1 MLSAC
6 VQHPAPLGE
15 ARTYP
20 LSARNATANPGAS
33 TFGQGGARRADYAG
47 RVRRD
52 AERLRF
58 EITARDG
65 PARAG
70 RLDTA
75 HGPVATPAFIPLATK
90 ATVRSLEAREVAELG
105 YEMVLGNTYHLLL
118 SPGPERIA
126 RLGGLHRFMGW
137 ERAIVTDSGGF
148 QVFSLAHGTVA
159 DEIKG
164 RRGQAAGK
172 QHVLEISEQGV
183 RFRSYLDGAEHMLS
197 PERSM
202 EVQARL
208 GSDVA
213 LAFDECTPYHADRDY
228 TARSTERTHRWLD
241 RCLAWHA
248 AEGPPRQAVFGIVQG
263 GVHPDLRRESAER
276 VAAAGVDGIAIG
288 GTLGREKPEMYAVL
302 DATLPHLPDEAP
314 RHLLGIGEPDDLLEG
329 IARGIELFD
338 CAVPTRHARH
348 GMALAPEPG
357 ERFRLNLRL
366 AAMADDERPLVEGC
380 PCPACGRHSRA
391 YLHYLARDEE
401 MTGVR
406 LLALHNLTYCER
418 LVSGA
423 REAIAVGRFADYRD
437 AVLGGAAPWD
447 LAGRS

>member
-1 MLSAC
+1 LVA
-6 VQHPAPLGE
+6 
-15 ARTYP
+15 
-20 LSARNATANPGAS
+20 
-33 TFGQGGARRADYAG
+33 
-47 RVRRD
+47 VRSD
-52 AERLRF
+52 PERLGF

-65 PARAG
+65 AARAG
-70 RLDTA
+70 RLHAA
-75 HGPVATPAFIPLATK
+75 HGPIETPAFVPLATK

-105 YEMVLGNTYHLLL
+105 YELVLGNTYHLLL
-118 SPGPERIA
+118 SPGPDRIA

-137 ERAIVTDSGGF
+137 DRPIVTDSGGF
-148 QVFSLAHGTVA
+148 QVFSLAHGHVA

-183 RFRSYLDGAEHMLS
+183 RFRSYIDGTEHMLS
-197 PERSM
+197 PEHSM

-208 GSDVA
+208 GSDIA
-213 LAFDECTPYHADRDY
+213 LVFDECTPYHADRDY

-241 RCLAWHA
+241 RCLVWHE
-248 AEGPPRQAVFGIVQG
+248 AEGPTRQAVFGIVQG

-276 VAAAGVDGIAIG
+276 VGAAAVDGIAIG

-302 DATLPHLPDEAP
+302 DATLPYLPAAAP

-338 CAVPTRHARH
+338 CAIPTRHARH
-348 GMALAPEPG
+348 GMALAPEPAD
-357 ERFRLNLRL
+357 RFRLNLRH
-366 AAMADDERPLVEGC
+366 ATMADDERPLVEGC
-380 PCPACGRHSRA
+380 PCPACARHTRA
-391 YLHYLARDEE
+391 YVHYLARGEE

-406 LLALHNLTYCER
+406 LLAIHNLTYVER

-423 REAIAVGRFADYRD
+423 REAIAAGRFADYRE

-447 LAGRS
+447 AAGSAPTAGGPG